1 MNIRIGHGLDA
12 HRFIGGRPLML
23 AGIHVPYPLGLE
35 GHSDADVAIHA
46 LIDAL
51 LGAAGLDD
59 IGSHFPDSDTQ
70 YKNIDST
77 ILLKKTLELL
87 RSRHFQIGNVDLS
100 IVLEEPRLR
109 PHIESMKARLAGL
122 LDIPKDRISVK
133 ATTTETMGFTG
144 RKEGILAMASVI
156 LF

>member
-12 HRFIGGRPLML
+12 HRFIDGRPLML